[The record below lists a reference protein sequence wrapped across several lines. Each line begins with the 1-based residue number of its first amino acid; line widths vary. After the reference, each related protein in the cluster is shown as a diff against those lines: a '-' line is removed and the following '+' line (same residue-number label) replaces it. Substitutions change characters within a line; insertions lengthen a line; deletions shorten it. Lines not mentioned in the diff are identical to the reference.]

1 MDKVIKHYD
10 NDQEWYLLS
19 GKFSGDD
26 VFTPLYIRTAR
37 ENGVR
42 LSTASEEERARIEN
56 IALEKLRAWD
66 EENQQGR
73 LPFPEFRKEVLTEL
87 KDLGDAA
94 FIDNASII
102 QRISDYFDRYYFREA
117 LYLVALM
124 ETLYAEQNRRR
135 KRIFP
140 ALHDCKLE
148 EPLSAVSSTEPLDLS
163 AGLPR
168 FAERNIYEPDIR
180 AI

>member
-10 NDQEWYLLS
+10 NDQEWYILS
-19 GKFSGDD
+19 GKFSADD
-26 VFTPLYIRTAR
+26 VFTPLYIKTAR

-42 LSTASEEERARIEN
+42 LSTASEEERARIED
-56 IALEKLRAWD
+56 IAREKLREWD
-66 EENQQGR
+66 EENERGR
-73 LPFPEFRKEVLTEL
+73 LPFPEFRKETLSEL
-87 KDLGDAA
+87 KELGDATY
-94 FIDNASII
+94 IDNAAII

-124 ETLYAEQNRRR
+124 ETLYAERNRPST
-135 KRIFP
+135 RIFS
-140 ALHDCKLE
+140 ALHDCKLD
-148 EPLSAVSSTEPLDLS
+148 EPLSAVSIDEPFDLS
-163 AGLPR
+163 KGLPL